1 MIQKTK
7 TLLAVLAVVIAVG
20 FVAANSITSQALAG
34 GSDWSAGIQKPHP
47 CNGNTNSKFCPS
59 AEVSPEPHII
69 YVGGSPWSG

>member
-34 GSDWSAGIQKPHP
+34 SGDWSGAPILKQHP
-47 CNGNTNSKFCPS
+47 CNGNTHSHFCTTG
-59 AEVSPEPHII
+59 VSPEPHII